1 MTASLSS
8 AIQNQNPLILLS
20 LVISCKPTVTLSGKE
35 LVYIIHW
42 HDLLS
47 DNVVRLTQL
56 SIHYI
61 KNIVTIVF
69 LIGFDIQQRFV
80 YFIWKTDNIFYW

>member
-20 LVISCKPTVTLSGKE
+20 LAISCKPTVTLSGKE

-42 HDLLS
+42 HDLFS

-61 KNIVTIVF
+61 KNMVTIVF
-69 LIGFDIQQRFV
+69 LIGFYSQKRFV